1 MMGTDERLRDL
12 RARKARVEA
21 GGGQTRVDAQHNKG
35 KMTARERLEM
45 LLDEGSFRPS
55 DLCGQGQGSSQ
66 ASVHL
71 FSAIATIRRK
81 STEDSRHGEPGPGS

>member
-21 GGGQTRVDAQHNKG
+21 GSGQARVDAQHKKG

-45 LLDEGSFRPS
+45 LLDEGSFQEMDALVEHR
-55 DLCGQGQGSSQ
+55 
-66 ASVHL
+66 
-71 FSAIATIRRK
+71 
-81 STEDSRHGEPGPGS
+81 